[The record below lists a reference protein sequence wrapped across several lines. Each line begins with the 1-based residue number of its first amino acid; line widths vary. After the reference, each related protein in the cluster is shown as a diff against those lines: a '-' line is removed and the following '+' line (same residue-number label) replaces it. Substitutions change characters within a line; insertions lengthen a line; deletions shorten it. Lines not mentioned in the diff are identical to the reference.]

1 MQVAWFVFALACRL
15 VGLGLYLPCFGYGFL
30 LVGLSELLGLL
41 CPVCSLHHFG
51 GILFGVWFYKDFINP
66 KKKKKQEIRLAIG
79 KANFLYLSLLFCL
92 NNHLSYW
99 DESRKSLA
107 GAFRLQ

>member
-51 GILFGVWFYKDFINP
+51 GILFGVWFYKDFFHP
-66 KKKKKQEIRLAIG
+66 KIKNKK
-79 KANFLYLSLLFCL
+79 
-92 NNHLSYW
+92 
-99 DESRKSLA
+99 RK
-107 GAFRLQ
+107 

>member
-1 MQVAWFVFALACRL
+1 VDYAECRWLGLCLPCRL

-51 GILFGVWFYKDFINP
+51 GILFGVWFYKDFFSS
-66 KKKKKQEIRLAIG
+66 KKKKGNKVSNRQGQLFISFFAI
-79 KANFLYLSLLFCL
+79 LS
-92 NNHLSYW
+92 
-99 DESRKSLA
+99 E
-107 GAFRLQ
+107 